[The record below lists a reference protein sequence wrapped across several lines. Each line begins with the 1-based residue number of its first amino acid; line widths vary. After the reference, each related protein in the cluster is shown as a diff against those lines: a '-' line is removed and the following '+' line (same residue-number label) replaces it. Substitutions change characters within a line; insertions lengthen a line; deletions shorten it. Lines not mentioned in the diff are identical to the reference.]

1 MNEHFVNY
9 VVRALAVHLLRHA
22 LAQTDGGQ
30 SPRLCAHDVPPSR
43 GNQVL
48 RDLSALA
55 AARVSDD
62 NRHRIAPH
70 GLDDTLLLPENG
82 EIPLVLIHLP
92 SQSGIEHYL
101 KHLIQ
106 FLCCF
111 VVDEGVEAESESLN
125 KNRRKPHILLL
136 HRIYNG
142 KSEIVAANPL
152 LNLECEPAHVS
163 YAYFCTAHLDIS
175 LDELL

>member
-9 VVRALAVHLLRHA
+9 IVCALAVHLLRHA

-30 SPRLCAHDVPPSR
+30 SPRLRAYNAPPSR

-48 RDLSALA
+48 RDLRALA

-62 NRHRIAPH
+62 DRHRVAPH
-70 GLDDTLLLPENG
+70 GLDDALLLPENG

-92 SQSGIEHYL
+92 SQSGIEHHL

-106 FLCCF
+106 FLRCF

-125 KNRRKPHILLL
+125 EIGRKPHVLLQ

-142 KSEIVAANPL
+142 KSEIIAANPL
-152 LNLECEPAHVS
+152 LNLECEPNHVS